1 VIREGEIAPGPVV
14 GEILQELLEL
24 VTDNPELNRR
34 ETLLDALRE
43 HLMKRRE
50 EKRGEN
56 KSRKPA

>member
-1 VIREGEIAPGPVV
+1 VV